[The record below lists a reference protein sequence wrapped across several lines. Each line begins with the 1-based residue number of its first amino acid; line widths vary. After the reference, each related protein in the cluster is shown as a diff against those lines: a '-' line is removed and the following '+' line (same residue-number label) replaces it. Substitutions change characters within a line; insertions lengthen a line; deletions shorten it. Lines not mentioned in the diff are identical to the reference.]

1 MLAGHRLIPDV
12 GLNHVVAV
20 IQLVGAVNQWGLIS
34 PRRIVKLYT
43 CIFHRFAVSPVL
55 RDVLTA
61 CTSQA
66 HGCVLRS
73 MHGFCVFIQSD
84 RLWCVCVNELL
95 NHLVNSFTEDYGTS
109 GT

>member
-34 PRRIVKLYT
+34 PTRIVKLYT

-73 MHGFCVFIQSD
+73 MGFVFSYKAIDSGV
-84 RLWCVCVNELL
+84 CVCERIIEP
-95 NHLVNSFTEDYGTS
+95 SCQ
-109 GT
+109 